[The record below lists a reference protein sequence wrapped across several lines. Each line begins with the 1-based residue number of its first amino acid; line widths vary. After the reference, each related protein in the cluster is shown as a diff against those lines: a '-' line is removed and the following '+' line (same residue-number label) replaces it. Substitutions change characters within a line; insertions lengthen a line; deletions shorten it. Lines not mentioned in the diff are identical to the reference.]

1 VDPKQSETQTQEIPA
16 AVKFETNAN
25 SAIIVVAVGVSI
37 IALISCLLPQVA
49 LHEGQLRELVEIS
62 N

>member
-37 IALISCLLPQVA
+37 IALIVLVYCLRSLYMKA
-49 LHEGQLRELVEIS
+49 NFESL
-62 N
+62 